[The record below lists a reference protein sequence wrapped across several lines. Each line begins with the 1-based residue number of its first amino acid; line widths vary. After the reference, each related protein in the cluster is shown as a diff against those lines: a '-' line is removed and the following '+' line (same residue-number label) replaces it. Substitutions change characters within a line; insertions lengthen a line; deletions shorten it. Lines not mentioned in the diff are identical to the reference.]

1 VHRAASSQVLPVRP
15 DARPRPAIGRGERD
29 AEASKLRESS
39 STVGRSGGSGG
50 RGPLNGGVTVGP
62 SEALTSSDPSI
73 PSRTVPRYERRA
85 ELDLMR
91 AFVVAGLVV
100 FHSAVVFAAGTSWF
114 VNDPNPSFGFS
125 ILLAWGSLWG
135 MPLLFLVSGMGVRY
149 ALRHRS
155 ASAFLR
161 ERLARLLVP
170 FVTGVVLLVPPM
182 FYLDR
187 LNEPG
192 FHESYWHF
200 WIRFLDVPAIAGGLL
215 SQGSWREFDPAHVWF
230 LYVLVLWSIVL
241 FPLFLY
247 LRRPARKGLVDRAAG
262 LAERN
267 LAVVLFG
274 AAVPI
279 VLVEAVLGPDVD
291 TGGWERL
298 AYLFF
303 LLYGYVIA
311 SDARFEG
318 VLRRARRFGLALG
331 LVATVG
337 LVVWAAA
344 LSDSTAFRNGGV
356 PGLSALQALAGWLW
370 IVAIVGFAGSF
381 VAGRSG
387 RPAARVGSQSAGS
400 ERRAQRTARYAN
412 EAVLPFYLLH
422 EPVIVAAAWIIIRWD
437 VPIVVKYAALVIVS
451 LVGTLALYE
460 GIVRRFRVSRFLFG
474 MKVAPKSAGRAP
486 GVQ

>member
-1 VHRAASSQVLPVRP
+1 VGVVDVAVLAHDLHGVAAEWFVRNLGVLPRR
-15 DARPRPAIGRGERD
+15 ARQGDDQEEPEQKKQEAGVQKDHRRVTGRPARNAACGRVGQLVSEDQRDEERCGEERGRGR
-29 AEASKLRESS
+29 L
-39 STVGRSGGSGG
+39 
-50 RGPLNGGVTVGP
+50 
-62 SEALTSSDPSI
+62 DPA
-73 PSRTVPRYERRA
+73 R
-85 ELDLMR
+85 
-91 AFVVAGLVV
+91 
-100 FHSAVVFAAGTSWF
+100 
-114 VNDPNPSFGFS
+114 
-125 ILLAWGSLWG
+125 
-135 MPLLFLVSGMGVRY
+135 
-149 ALRHRS
+149 
-155 ASAFLR
+155 
-161 ERLARLLVP
+161 RLASEHK
-170 FVTGVVLLVPPM
+170 
-182 FYLDR
+182 DR
-187 LNEPG
+187 
-192 FHESYWHF
+192 

-215 SQGSWREFDPAHVWF
+215 SQGSWREFDPAHLWF

-241 FPLFLY
+241 LPLFLY

-279 VLVEAVLGPDVD
+279 MLVEAVLGPDVD

-318 VLRRARRFGLALG
+318 VLRRARRFGLALA
-331 LVATVG
+331 LVATVA
-337 LVVWAAA
+337 LLIWVAA
-344 LSDSTAFRNGGV
+344 LSDSTAFQNGGV
-356 PGLSALQALAGWLW
+356 PGLSTLQALAGWLW
-370 IVAIVGFAGSF
+370 IVAILGFARSF

-387 RPAARVGSQSAGS
+387 RPATRLGSQLAGS

-412 EAVLPFYLLH
+412 EAVLPFYVLH

-460 GIVRRFRVSRFLFG
+460 GLVRRFRVSRFLLG
-474 MKVAPKSAGRAP
+474 MKVAR
-486 GVQ
+486 